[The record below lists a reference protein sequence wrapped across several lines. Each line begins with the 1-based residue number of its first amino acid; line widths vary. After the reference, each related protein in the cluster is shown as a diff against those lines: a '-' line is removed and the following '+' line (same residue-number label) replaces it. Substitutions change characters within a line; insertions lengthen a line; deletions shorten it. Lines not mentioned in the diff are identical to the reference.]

1 MHSLHGMLISIMTRS
16 VVFVCCLVV
25 QDVGQTVSYRR
36 SDPKQPEGLDPIKKE
51 RVFGEKV
58 GWFLPSSHIVC
69 RPRTIIHS

>member
-1 MHSLHGMLISIMTRS
+1 MQSLNRDVDEATLTAFSARYVDLNHDALRGLCC
-16 VVFVCCLVV
+16 VVGL

-58 GWFLPSSHIVC
+58 G
-69 RPRTIIHS
+69 